1 MSKITVLIGISGAGK
16 TTFTTPLLKNKN
28 TIRVNR
34 DSARLMLFGAEQSD
48 QLYYERKDIRACEE
62 LVTEMIEDTVYN
74 ALNKGKDI
82 VFDNTNLQKKNIDEI
97 IFKYNHLADIELV
110 FLDIDLAEA
119 KKRVLNRHVGS
130 WTINGGYIDKQFNDY
145 QKVKKAMHGQ
155 QLFYPQTAPQVK
167 FNENLPATY
176 IVDIDG
182 TVAKKGDRD
191 IFDDSKLHLD
201 TEIVEVGNIIRALHK
216 DGFKIVFVSGRQ
228 DSCKDTTTQ
237 WLKDKNLWMTD
248 SEIYMRVAKDQRNDS
263 IVKEEIV
270 LNELVPRYNVVGV
283 LDDRIGVTRN
293 FHKLG
298 MFVLNVNQNFVK
310 F

>member
-1 MSKITVLIGISGAGK
+1 MSLITVLIGISGAGK
-16 TTFTTPLLKNKN
+16 TTFSTPLLKDKN

-34 DSARLMLFGAEQSD
+34 DDARTMLFGVSQSD
-48 QLYYERKDIRACEE
+48 QTYYNRKDIRACED
-62 LVTEMIEDTVYN
+62 LVSETIEDTVYN
-74 ALNKGKDI
+74 ALNKGKNI
-82 VFDNTNLQKKNIDEI
+82 VFDNTHLQKKYIDEI
-97 IFKYNHLADIELV
+97 LFKYNHLADIELV
-110 FLDIDLAEA
+110 FCDVPLKEAQDRVVKRNSLAS
-119 KKRVLNRHVGS
+119 VPV
-130 WTINGGYIDKQFNDY
+130 YIEKHYNDY
-145 QKVKKAMHGQ
+145 IKLKKAMHGQ

-167 FNENLPATY
+167 FNSSLPDTY

-182 TVAKKGDRD
+182 TVALKGDRD

-201 TEIVEVGNIIRALHK
+201 TEIKEVGHIIRALHK

-237 WLKDKNLWMTD
+237 FLKDKNLWMTD
-248 SEIYMRVAKDQRNDS
+248 SEIFMRKAKDQRNDS

-270 LNELVPRYNVVGV
+270 LRDLLPRFNVVGV

-298 MFVLNVNQNFVK
+298 MFVLNVNQGFVK

>member
-1 MSKITVLIGISGAGK
+1 MSIITVLIGISGAGK
-16 TTFTTPLLKNKN
+16 TTFSAPLLKDKN

-34 DSARLMLFGAEQSD
+34 DDARTMLFGVSQSD
-48 QLYYERKDIRACEE
+48 QTYYNRKDIRACED
-62 LVTEMIEDTVYN
+62 LVSETIEDTIYN
-74 ALNKGKDI
+74 ALHKGKNI
-82 VFDNTNLQKKNIDEI
+82 VIDNTHLQKKYIDEI
-97 IFKYNHLADIELV
+97 LFKYNHLADIELV
-110 FLDIDLAEA
+110 FCDVTLKEAQERVVKRNNLATVPTYIEKHYNEYLKL
-119 KKRVLNRHVGS
+119 KKS
-130 WTINGGYIDKQFNDY
+130 
-145 QKVKKAMHGQ
+145 MHGQ
-155 QLFYPQTAPQVK
+155 QLYYPQTAPQVK
-167 FNENLPATY
+167 FNTSLPDTY

-182 TVAKKGDRD
+182 TVALKGDRD

-201 TEIVEVGNIIRALHK
+201 TEIKEVGHIIRALHK

-248 SEIYMRVAKDQRNDS
+248 SEIYMRKAKDQRNDS

-270 LNELVPRYNVVGV
+270 LRDLLPRFNVVGV

-298 MFVLNVNQNFVK
+298 MFVLNVNQGFIK

>member
-16 TTFTTPLLKNKN
+16 SSFTVPLLKDKN

-34 DSARLMLFGAEQSD
+34 DDARLMLFGAKQSD
-48 QLYYERKDIRACEE
+48 HLYYERKDIRACED
-62 LVTEMIEDTVYN
+62 LVSETIEDTVYN
-74 ALNKGKDI
+74 ALNKGRDI
-82 VFDNTNLQKKNIDEI
+82 VFDNTHLQKKVIDDI
-97 IFKYNHLADIELV
+97 IFKFNHLADIELV
-110 FLDIDLAEA
+110 FLDIDVKEA
-119 KKRVLNRHVGS
+119 KQRVSMRTDTS
-130 WTINGGYIDKQFNDY
+130 WTIKTDYIDKQFNDY
-145 QKVKKAMHGQ
+145 QKLKKAMHGER
-155 QLFYPQTAPQVK
+155 LFYPQTSTKVK
-167 FNENLPATY
+167 FDTNLPATY

-182 TVAKKGDRD
+182 TVALKGDRD

-201 TEIVEVGNIIRALHK
+201 IEIKEVGHIIRALHK

-228 DSCKDTTTQ
+228 DSCMGTTVK
-237 WLKDKNLWMTD
+237 WLKDNNLWMTD
-248 SEIYMRVAKDQRNDS
+248 SEIFMRRAKDQRNDS

-270 LNELVPRYNVVGV
+270 LNNLVPNFNVVGV

>member
-1 MSKITVLIGISGAGK
+1 MSLITVLIGISGAGK
-16 TTFTTPLLKNKN
+16 TTFSTPLLKDKN

-34 DSARLMLFGAEQSD
+34 DDARTMLFGVSQSD
-48 QLYYERKDIRACEE
+48 QTYYNRKDIRACED
-62 LVTEMIEDTVYN
+62 LVSETIEDTVYN
-74 ALNKGKDI
+74 ALNKGKNI
-82 VFDNTNLQKKNIDEI
+82 VFDNTHLQKKYIDEI
-97 IFKYNHLADIELV
+97 LFKYNHLADIELV
-110 FLDIDLAEA
+110 FCDVPLKEAQDRVVKRNSLAS
-119 KKRVLNRHVGS
+119 VPV
-130 WTINGGYIDKQFNDY
+130 YIEKHYNDY
-145 QKVKKAMHGQ
+145 IKLKKAMHGQ

-167 FNENLPATY
+167 FNSSLPDTY

-182 TVAKKGDRD
+182 TVALKGDRD

-201 TEIVEVGNIIRALHK
+201 TEIKEVGHIIRALHK

-248 SEIYMRVAKDQRNDS
+248 SEIFMRKAKDQRNDS

-270 LNELVPRYNVVGV
+270 LRDLLPRFNVVGV

-298 MFVLNVNQNFVK
+298 MFVLNVNQGFVK

>member
-1 MSKITVLIGISGAGK
+1 MSLITVLIGVSGAGK
-16 TTFTTPLLKNKN
+16 STFARPLLKDKN
-28 TIRVNR
+28 TIRINR
-34 DSARLMLFGAEQSD
+34 DDTRLMLFGAAQSD
-48 QLYYERKDIRACEE
+48 QLYYERKDIRACED
-62 LVTEMIEDTVYN
+62 LVSETIDDVMYN
-74 ALNKGKDI
+74 ALNKGRNI
-82 VFDNTNLQKKNIDEI
+82 VIDNTNLQKKVIDEI
-97 IFKYNHLADIELV
+97 IFKFNHLADIELV
-110 FLDIDLAEA
+110 FIDVELTEA
-119 KKRVLNRHVGS
+119 QLRVMAR
-130 WTINGGYIDKQFNDY
+130 NGIHTNTTYIVKQHNDY
-145 QKVKKAMHGQ
+145 KKLKKSMHGQ
-155 QLFYPQTAPQVK
+155 PSYYLQTAPQIK
-167 FNENLPATY
+167 FNSSLPDTY

-182 TVAKKGDRD
+182 TVALKGDRD

-201 TEIVEVGNIIRALHK
+201 SEIKEVGNIIRALHK

-228 DSCKDTTTQ
+228 DSCKETTTQ

-248 SEIYMRVAKDQRNDS
+248 SEIYMRKAKDQRNDS

-270 LNELVPRYNVVGV
+270 IKELVPRFNVIGV